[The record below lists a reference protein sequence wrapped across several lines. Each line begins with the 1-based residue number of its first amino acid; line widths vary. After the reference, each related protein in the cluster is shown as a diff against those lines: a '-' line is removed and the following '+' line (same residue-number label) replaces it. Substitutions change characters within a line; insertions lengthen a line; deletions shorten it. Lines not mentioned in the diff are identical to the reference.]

1 MNNEVTTITW
11 ILLIVAIVLEVFG
24 TISMKLS
31 DGFTK
36 IGPIIAM
43 LAFYAVG
50 LSLLAY
56 VIKSID
62 ISIAYAVWSGLGTA
76 LIAIIGF
83 LWFKETA
90 TTIKI
95 ISIALIVIGV
105 IGLNLDV
112 SSS

>member
-1 MNNEVTTITW
+1 MNNEVAVLTW
-11 ILLIVAIVLEVFG
+11 ILLIIAIILEVFG

-36 IGPIIAM
+36 VGPIVAM
-43 LAFYAVG
+43 LVFYAMG

-56 VIKSID
+56 VIRSID

-76 LIAIIGF
+76 LIAIIGI

-90 TTIKI
+90 TMIKI
-95 ISIALIVIGV
+95 VSISLIVIGV
-105 IGLNLDV
+105 VGLNLGV
-112 SSS
+112 GSS

>member
-56 VIKSID
+56 VIKTID

-90 TTIKI
+90 TMIKI
-95 ISIALIVIGV
+95 ISIALIVVGV

-112 SSS
+112 GS

>member
-1 MNNEVTTITW
+1 MNHEITAITW
-11 ILLIVAIVLEVFG
+11 MLLIVAIILEVFG

-36 IGPIIAM
+36 IGPVIAM
-43 LAFYAVG
+43 LGFYAVG

-83 LWFKETA
+83 VWFKETA